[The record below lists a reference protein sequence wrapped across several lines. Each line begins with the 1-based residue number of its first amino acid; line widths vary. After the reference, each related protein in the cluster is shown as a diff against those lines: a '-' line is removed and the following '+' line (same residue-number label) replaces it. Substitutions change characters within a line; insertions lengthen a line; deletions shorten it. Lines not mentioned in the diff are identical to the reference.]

1 MLVPT
6 GYAPFE
12 ISFIAMD
19 DKVDT
24 SLFSENG
31 AWELM
36 DTHVSAG
43 VANQNFQYLIATFHI
58 KRRASF
64 YLVNMLLPISI
75 MGVLNLLVFFLPA
88 ESGER
93 VSYSM
98 TLLLAI
104 AVFLTIAADHLPK
117 TSFPTIS
124 VLSIKLLVD
133 MMISGLALFFTVV
146 GLHFYHADEEIP
158 VPGWIAAMTKVLLC
172 TRCCKRRKKEK
183 YRIREINHG
192 TEGKPLGCKN
202 NTDYEI
208 NKQPCDINNTD
219 IEAINLGLHTND
231 LSVYKDGP
239 LPSTEL
245 DEDENGPG
253 NTDVETITWNEV
265 GKASD
270 VLFFCLTLVAFVAS
284 HIVYLIYSLWGN
296 KPSQN

>member
-1 MLVPT
+1 
-6 GYAPFE
+6 
-12 ISFIAMD
+12 
-19 DKVDT
+19 
-24 SLFSENG
+24 
-31 AWELM
+31 
-36 DTHVSAG
+36 
-43 VANQNFQYLIATFHI
+43 
-58 KRRASF
+58 
-64 YLVNMLLPISI
+64 MLLPISV
-75 MGVLNLLVFFLPA
+75 MGVLNLLVFFLPV

-133 MMISGLALFFTVV
+133 MMISGLALFFTIV
-146 GLHFYHADEEIP
+146 GLHFYHNDEESP

-183 YRIREINHG
+183 YRIRKINHG
-192 TEGKPLGCKN
+192 TAGKARDCKN
-202 NTDYEI
+202 NPDYEI
-208 NKQPCDINNTD
+208 NKQPCDINNT
-219 IEAINLGLHTND
+219 EINLGLHTD
-231 LSVYKDGP
+231 DRSVYKDGP

-245 DEDENGPG
+245 DEDENDPG

-270 VLFFCLTLVAFVAS
+270 VLFLLLDSCSICRFSYRISYIFTAGLKTFT
-284 HIVYLIYSLWGN
+284 ILIKLQVGT
-296 KPSQN
+296 